1 MASPSELTLLSLGQ
15 PTMIEGIIDRGLREI
30 TVKTIGGRGSLS
42 ASSVRKKD
50 ISPKNV
56 LRQAITKLS
65 KDKTNLKFASNVKKK
80 ATFLGNVLKLA
91 TKIKFNKGLIDQKHA
106 LNAIKRAILA
116 EIAPKTTP
124 ITKMV

>member
-30 TVKTIGGRGSLS
+30 TVKTIGRRGSLS

>member
-30 TVKTIGGRGSLS
+30 TVKTIGRRGSLS

-91 TKIKFNKGLIDQKHA
+91 TKIKINKGLIDQKHA

>member
-1 MASPSELTLLSLGQ
+1 MASPLELTLLSLGQ

-30 TVKTIGGRGSLS
+30 TVKTIGRRGSLS

-91 TKIKFNKGLIDQKHA
+91 TKIKINKGLIDQKHA
-106 LNAIKRAILA
+106 LNAVKRAILA